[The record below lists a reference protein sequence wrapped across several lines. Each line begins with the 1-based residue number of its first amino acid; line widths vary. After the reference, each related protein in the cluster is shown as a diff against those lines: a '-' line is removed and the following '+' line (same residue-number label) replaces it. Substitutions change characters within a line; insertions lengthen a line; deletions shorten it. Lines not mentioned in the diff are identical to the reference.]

1 MRALIVAML
10 MSLFAAP
17 AMAAC
22 GIQISLGGEVNQGR
36 SSGYELDEWGDKYGS
51 SFGRDLGSS
60 IGIELSWSTDQD
72 FWCKKQDEEYLQL
85 QAERRQAEAEAH
97 AEMLEVC
104 IVAKSLQ
111 SPALIGKCRR
121 EGYIQ

>member
-22 GIQISLGGEVNQGR
+22 GIQISLGGEVNQSRSNGYDVDPWGDR
-36 SSGYELDEWGDKYGS
+36 SSL
-51 SFGRDLGSS
+51 FGRDLGSS

>member
-1 MRALIVAML
+1 ML

-22 GIQISLGGEVNQGR
+22 GIQISLGGEVNNDRSFTRDYSNYDDDSLFSRGR
-36 SSGYELDEWGDKYGS
+36 GLA
-51 SFGRDLGSS
+51 SS

-72 FWCKKQDEEYLQL
+72 FWCKKQDEEFLQL

-111 SPALIGKCRR
+111 SPALISKCKR